1 MGRKQVKN
9 QLVYLNNMDISYS
22 DLNLWLQIPAWEN
35 KRPTSKVKYLEIPVP
50 LHTNYFLFYQEEK
63 KKKKKSVSAL
73 PRHHVTAAAFLSS
86 LLFYSFLEKKF
97 QWPEMAELW

>member
-9 QLVYLNNMDISYS
+9 QLIYLNNMDISYS

-50 LHTNYFLFYQEEK
+50 LHTNYFLFYQEK
-63 KKKKKSVSAL
+63 KKKKKICFCPSQTSCNCCSFPVIIIVL
-73 PRHHVTAAAFLSS
+73 QFPR
-86 LLFYSFLEKKF
+86 KKIS
-97 QWPEMAELW
+97 MARDG

>member
-9 QLVYLNNMDISYS
+9 QLIYLNNMDISYS

-50 LHTNYFLFYQEEK
+50 LHTNYFLFYQEK

>member
-50 LHTNYFLFYQEEK
+50 LHTNYFLFYQEK